1 MNFFSF
7 LWKHKEKVVCSLN
20 SITCDNKFNIKIRLD
35 FNDENSEVTY
45 TSKLVLIHRK
55 TKKKLSYSLKQ
66 ERSSNALDLTGD
78 ININNLFK
86 TVSYGI
92 WDAYV
97 LLESKQSKKKYR
109 IRNLTTEFPELIGFN
124 GGIIRPYATVKEN
137 LSFKCEVADGVAKIE
152 TCHFDEEGRLCLE
165 GYAFVSGFDIIPNAH
180 TKKRIVIR
188 TEEDNEEYYLSCKN
202 VTRKDVTRKY
212 GILNQNYNGSGFS
225 IAIDLLK
232 NLKSIENQ
240 AFKIFIDLEFKTNK
254 DEIVKKLIPIKG
266 DNEIINHPSDGEF
279 FKTDKGVRTFS
290 LKSEADSNDL
300 LMYIN
305 NFDVHA
311 EAKVIYAENNR
322 IDIHGEVIF
331 NENDYSNLDG
341 KHSLIIKKRF
351 VDVYLPLPI
360 EIKDSKFVCSIDI
373 KKMALENELR
383 EGTWDLYVRI
393 NRKNYRLATR
403 LDGIS
408 NKQKCIV
415 FPQQLV
421 TNSINKAL
429 VIKPYYTLHDEVSI
443 LIRNY
448 IFYKNI
454 QDVFVSPKEM
464 RLIGKIN
471 IMKPNSE
478 VPKHAKGR
486 IRIKGPN
493 GNVYELPLLCTL
505 RKTGKNLVEFDF
517 EAVSDS
523 AYKHLAQIYK
533 EVAKNIR
540 FDSIE
545 CQVEFENY
553 ISKFALNVNPEK
565 VHVNTA
571 DYSNGKSFMKNL
583 IEKNKGTF
591 YRVLNKVLPVNKK
604 TVVFQ
609 SYYGNSYACNPKAIY
624 EEMLSQNRDMK
635 AVWIIKNLETEIKGN
650 AIKVQPG
657 SIKYYYYMAIAKY
670 FVNNGNFPD
679 FYEKRNGTIHLQTWH
694 GTPLKRLGLDI
705 DPNSPAYAE
714 NTSPELIRRNE
725 RWDYLIGSNNYTSQ
739 ILQRA
744 YNFKKRVLEVGYP
757 RNDMFYSQNTTDRIN
772 EIKKILNISPNK
784 KVILYAPTWRDY
796 EKRHEPYTFRFDL
809 DKFQQEFGDEYV
821 LLLRLHYFD
830 AARMHITGYE
840 KFVYNVT
847 YYNDI
852 QDLYLISDVLITD
865 YSSVMFDYANLN
877 RPMIFFTY
885 DLLRYGSQIRGF
897 YIDFKNEAPG
907 PLVQNENQL
916 FKALHQIDTVQEKYK
931 LKYQKFREKFCHLED
946 GKAAKRTIDAVFKEI
961 T

>member
-7 LWKHKEKVVCSLN
+7 LWEHKEKVVCSLS
-20 SITCDNKFNIKIRLD
+20 SITCDNKFNIKMRLD
-35 FNDENSEVTY
+35 FNDEATY
-45 TSKLVLIHRK
+45 TAKLILIHRE
-55 TKKKLSYSLKQ
+55 TKKELAYPLKQ

-86 TVSYGI
+86 AISYGI
-92 WDAYV
+92 WDAYL
-97 LLESKQSKKKYR
+97 LLESGQSKKKYR
-109 IRNLTTEFPELIGFN
+109 IRNSTTEFPELIGFN
-124 GGIIRPYATVKEN
+124 GDAIHPYATVKEN
-137 LSFKCEVADGVAKIE
+137 LSFKCEVADGVSKIE
-152 TCHFDEEGRLCLE
+152 TCHFDEEGQLCLE
-165 GYAFVSGFDIIPNAH
+165 GYAFVPGLDIISNAH
-180 TKKRIVIR
+180 TKKQIVIR
-188 TEEDNEEYYLSCKN
+188 TEEDNKEYYFPCQNITK
-202 VTRKDVTRKY
+202 KDVTQKY
-212 GILNQNYNGSGFS
+212 GILKQNYNGSGFS
-225 IAIDLLK
+225 ISIDLLGDS
-232 NLKSIENQ
+232 KSIENQ

-254 DEIVKKLIPIKG
+254 DGIVKKLIPIKG
-266 DNEIINHPSDGEF
+266 DNEIINHPGNGEF
-279 FKTDKGVRTFS
+279 FKTDKGVKTLS
-290 LKSEADSNDL
+290 LKSEAQSNDL

-311 EAKVIYAENNR
+311 EAKVIYAENDR
-322 IDIHGEVIF
+322 IDIHGNIVF
-331 NENDYSNLDG
+331 NENNCSSLDG
-341 KHSLIIKKRF
+341 KHSLMIKKRF
-351 VDVYLPLPI
+351 VGVDVHLPI
-360 EIKDSKFVCSIDI
+360 EIKNSKFICSINL
-373 KKMALENELR
+373 KKMALEDELR
-383 EGTWDLYVRI
+383 EGIWDLYVRI
-393 NRKNYRLATR
+393 NHKNYRLATR
-403 LDGIS
+403 LDGI
-408 NKQKCIV
+408 NDKQKCIV

-429 VIKPYYTLHDEVSI
+429 TIKPYYTLHDEVSI

-454 QDVFVSPKEM
+454 QDVFISPKEM
-464 RLIGKIN
+464 KLIGKIS
-471 IMKPNSE
+471 IMRPNDE
-478 VPKHAKGR
+478 VPEHAKGR
-486 IRIKGPN
+486 IRIKGPD
-493 GNVYELPLLCTL
+493 GNVYELPLLWTL
-505 RKTGKNLVEFDF
+505 RKTEKNLVEFDF
-517 EAVSDS
+517 EAVSDPT
-523 AYKHLAQIYK
+523 YKHLPQVYK
-533 EVAKNIR
+533 EIAKNIR

-545 CQVEFENY
+545 CEVEFEGY

-565 VHVNTA
+565 VHVDTTGH
-571 DYSNGKSFMKNL
+571 SNGKSFMKNL
-583 IEKNKGTF
+583 IEKNKETF

-624 EEMLSQNRDMK
+624 EEMLNQNRDMK
-635 AVWIIKNLETEIKGN
+635 AVWIIKNLETEILGN
-650 AIKVQPG
+650 PIKVQPY

-679 FYEKRNGTIHLQTWH
+679 FYEKRSGTIHLQTWH

-705 DPNSPAYAE
+705 DPSSPAYAE

-725 RWDYLIGSNNYTSQ
+725 RWDYLIGPNTYTSK

-744 YNFKKRVLEVGYP
+744 YNFKKNVLEVGYP
-757 RNDMFYSQNTTDRIN
+757 RNDMFYSQNNKERIN
-772 EIKKILNISPNK
+772 EIKKLLNISPDK

-796 EKRHEPYTFRFDL
+796 EKRHEPYAFRFDL
-809 DKFQQEFGDEYV
+809 DKFQQEFGNEYV

-897 YIDFKNEAPG
+897 YIDFKKEAPG

-916 FKALHQIDTVQEKYK
+916 FKALHQIDTVQKKYES
-931 LKYQKFREKFCHLED
+931 KYQKFREKFCHLED
-946 GKAAKRTIDAVFKEI
+946 GKASKRTIDTVFEEI
-961 T
+961 S